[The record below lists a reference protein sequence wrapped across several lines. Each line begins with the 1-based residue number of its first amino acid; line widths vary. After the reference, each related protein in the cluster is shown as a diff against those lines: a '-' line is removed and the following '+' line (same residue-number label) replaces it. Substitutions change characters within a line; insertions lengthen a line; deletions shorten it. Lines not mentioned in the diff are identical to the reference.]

1 MSLGDNENTT
11 ATVDIKALETALEI
25 ETAHEADSAAERHVI
40 RKIDTYLLPMLSFM
54 LLVAF
59 LDRTNIGNAKIG
71 HCPRSHIYSR
81 SPHHSLVLVPRL
93 LAYAI
98 AHMDN
103 VGGYGAWRWIFI
115 LEGIIT
121 VFVAIVAF
129 FLLPDW
135 PHQAKFLS
143 DDERNRLLQM
153 LSRDTRD
160 YVETK
165 TTFTVMK
172 DCLKDMKVYMSAL
185 IYFGTAITGS
195 SSGYFLP
202 TILHDLGWTAIKA
215 QYMSIPVW
223 ITAWAI
229 SIVVGYCSDKTKHRY
244 GFVMGPLCFCLV
256 GYAILLAQKSVVV
269 GVRFMAVFFL
279 VGGCF
284 ASITIS
290 LTWLNNNIV
299 GSRRRGISTAIMLA
313 VGNCGSIVGS
323 NVYLA
328 SEAPWYPTGYSV
340 SLAGVVIS
348 QVCATIYLLHVRREN
363 KAKER
368 GERDAHLSLTREEQD
383 ALADKHVNYRYTY

>member
-1 MSLGDNENTT
+1 
-11 ATVDIKALETALEI
+11 
-25 ETAHEADSAAERHVI
+25 
-40 RKIDTYLLPMLSFM
+40 
-54 LLVAF
+54 
-59 LDRTNIGNAKIG
+59 
-71 HCPRSHIYSR
+71 
-81 SPHHSLVLVPRL
+81 
-93 LAYAI
+93 
-98 AHMDN
+98 
-103 VGGYGAWRWIFI
+103 
-115 LEGIIT
+115 
-121 VFVAIVAF
+121 
-129 FLLPDW
+129 
-135 PHQAKFLS
+135 
-143 DDERNRLLQM
+143 
-153 LSRDTRD
+153 
-160 YVETK
+160 
-165 TTFTVMK
+165 
-172 DCLKDMKVYMSAL
+172 
-185 IYFGTAITGS
+185 
-195 SSGYFLP
+195 
-202 TILHDLGWTAIKA
+202 
-215 QYMSIPVW
+215 MSIPVW